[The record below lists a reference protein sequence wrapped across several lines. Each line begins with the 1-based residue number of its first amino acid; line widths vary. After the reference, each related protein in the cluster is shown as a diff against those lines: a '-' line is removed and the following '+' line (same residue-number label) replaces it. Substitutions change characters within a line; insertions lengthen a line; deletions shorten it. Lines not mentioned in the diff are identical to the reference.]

1 MSSSPYSRYQSPL
14 SGRYAGPQML
24 ALFSSERRFQAWR
37 EIWIALA
44 QAQMELGLPIRKEQI
59 DELKKFRNDI
69 PFELAEKK
77 ERELRH
83 DVMAHIHAYGE
94 QCPKARP
101 ILHLG
106 ATSCTVTDN
115 ADLILF
121 REGLRLIAA
130 SLANALDGLGKFARK
145 HKSLGT
151 LAFTHLQPAQ
161 CTTVGKRACLWA
173 QDLLFDLQEIERL
186 AEELPCLGAK
196 GTTGT
201 QASFLHLFDG
211 DSEKVRELDRLL
223 AQKLGFSKTIAVSGQ
238 TYPRKIDDR
247 IVSALSRVAQSAH
260 KFASDIRILSH
271 RREIE
276 EPFDEGKQVGS
287 SAMPYKQNPM
297 MCERMT
303 ALARFVMALPANTAA
318 TAAQQWFER
327 TLDDSANRRLTI
339 PEAFL
344 ATDAILQLVLKVTAG
359 LRVYPAVIRRGV
371 EAELPFMATEEILM
385 EAVKAGGDRQDL
397 HERIRAHSVA
407 AAKRLKE
414 QGLDNDL
421 LERISK
427 DKHFAPIAKRL
438 PALMQPHVFFG
449 RAPEQVEEFLREH
462 TEPALKPYRKSLGKK
477 GVVKV

>member
-1 MSSSPYSRYQSPL
+1 MPESVYSRYQSPL

-24 ALFSSERRFQAWR
+24 ALFSSERRFRAWR
-37 EIWIALA
+37 EVWIALA
-44 QAQMELGLPIRKEQI
+44 QAEMELGLPIRKEQI
-59 DELKKFRNDI
+59 DELKKFRNEI

-94 QCPKARP
+94 QCPKARG

-115 ADLILF
+115 ADLMIF
-121 REGLRLIAA
+121 RDGLRLVAEG
-130 SLANALDGLGKFARK
+130 LANAIDVLAKFARK
-145 HKSLGT
+145 HRELGT

-161 CTTVGKRACLWA
+161 CTTVGKRACLWI

-186 AEELPCLGAK
+186 AEEMPCLGAK

-201 QASFLHLFDG
+201 QASFLHLFEG
-211 DSEKVRELDRLL
+211 DAEKVRELDRRL
-223 AQKLGFSKTIAVSGQ
+223 AAKLGFSKSIAVSGQ

-247 IVSALSRVAQSAH
+247 ILTALARVAQSAY
-260 KFASDIRILSH
+260 KLASDIRILSH

-303 ALARFVMALPANTAA
+303 ALARFVMALPANTGA

-327 TLDDSANRRLTI
+327 TLDDSANRRLVI
-339 PEAFL
+339 PEGFL
-344 ATDAILQLVLKVTAG
+344 ATDAILQLVLRVGTG
-359 LRVYPAVIRRGV
+359 LRVYPAVIARNV
-371 EAELPFMATEEILM
+371 AAELPFMATEEILM

-397 HERIRAHSVA
+397 HERIRTHSVA

-421 LERISK
+421 LDRIAK

-438 PALMQPHVFFG
+438 PKLMQPHVFFG
-449 RAPEQVEEFLREH
+449 RAPEQTDEFLREQV
-462 TEPALKPYRKSLGKK
+462 EPALKPYRRSLGKK
-477 GVVKV
+477 GIVKV